1 MVCQRPG
8 LDNRS
13 LICQSVFTLIDR
25 HSRLSLALLFCFSLH
40 RVLYLLVFLVTASL
54 SDCLFDLTVKKKEK
68 RKLWLLE
75 FPVHNP
81 HTFDP
86 THITR
91 AGFRPGARGSVGGK
105 VIHVPG
111 CQSNRSYRLHHNL
124 DSAVGHQFWN
134 LTPRERS
141 AFTFP
146 SNPSCSQVPL
156 DYTSACNI
164 SVLSPS
170 AKTKP
175 ALVRKQIPFLK
186 QASSSFT
193 AVALYFFIFAGS
205 DRVGGARLS
214 QRGRFCFLAPK
225 REDEIWLNLATL
237 GTSHPA
243 VESKD
248 DTPDNQVHTCCELIY
263 KICSVGLLKNY
274 SH

>member
-1 MVCQRPG
+1 MSAPRPWQQESY
-8 LDNRS
+8 LSECVHPDRPA
-13 LICQSVFTLIDR
+13 LSVI
-25 HSRLSLALLFCFSLH
+25 SRPPFLFLPPSSALSAGFFG
-40 RVLYLLVFLVTASL
+40 Y
-54 SDCLFDLTVKKKEK
+54 CLFKWLSFWFDCEKK

-91 AGFRPGARGSVGGK
+91 AGFRPRARGSVGGK